1 MINWNEMTESSQI
14 SADHGV
20 GLCCRGS
27 GPWAPGETSGRVF
40 SVYLQTSEW
49 INTPKANQ
57 GCCLLRRQAQGG
69 KTLRH
74 HQHHDQSHHSDLSK
88 TKEKTSAAIVSV
100 NEREVRYWIDVSQP
114 FYLGLF

>member
-1 MINWNEMTESSQI
+1 MGSVFVAEGV
-14 SADHGV
+14 DHGLQVRRLV
-20 GLCCRGS
+20 GSFLFIYRRVSGS
-27 GPWAPGETSGRVF
+27 THQRPTKVVAYCDDKHKGE
-40 SVYLQTSEW
+40 
-49 INTPKANQ
+49 
-57 GCCLLRRQAQGG
+57 